1 MHQSSCSHGAVHTP
15 IEKINSLP
23 SKIRDKMRL
32 VHLPDDFD
40 PDTTDTQHL
49 GQGDLLEI

>member
-1 MHQSSCSHGAVHTP
+1 MTRNPP
-15 IEKINSLP
+15 IEKLNSLP
-23 SKIRDKMRL
+23 SKIRDKMCL

-49 GQGDLLEI
+49 GPGDLLEI

>member
-1 MHQSSCSHGAVHTP
+1 MHQSSCSRGAVHTP

-40 PDTTDTQHL
+40 PDPTDTQHL